1 MMLLRAR
8 NFSTFYRKR
17 PESANF
23 ANLFFECWY
32 IGTGLLVVVTRLVKF
47 LIAASLWL
55 GRIDAFFLDDS
66 VAILGK
72 KLDNLP
78 EAFYRDILVHEAH
91 HHPFIERLGE
101 MYLMRLRYGK
111 NFGTVSGVAWRSLL
125 VTCLMPW
132 IAKYKVNSAED
143 VFYDAKDESRSEK
156 CSDSKA
162 NGSSKNSEGTAKAS
176 EEFITSYM
184 DV

>member
-1 MMLLRAR
+1 M
-8 NFSTFYRKR
+8 
-17 PESANF
+17 
-23 ANLFFECWY
+23 
-32 IGTGLLVVVTRLVKF
+32 
-47 LIAASLWL
+47 
-55 GRIDAFFLDDS
+55 
-66 VAILGK
+66 
-72 KLDNLP
+72 
-78 EAFYRDILVHEAH
+78 
-91 HHPFIERLGE
+91 
-101 MYLMRLRYGK
+101 
-111 NFGTVSGVAWRSLL
+111 
-125 VTCLMPW
+125 TCLMPW